1 MLLFLVVFSFPLV
14 SPALEPSEV
23 LVVANRNA
31 WASIGIAK
39 HYMEKRGIPEDQ
51 LLKIWVTDKESCT
64 REAYEKKVLT
74 PVRRYLG
81 ENPGKIIRCIVTVKG
96 VPLRVSPPAMSRKE
110 EGAYEAL
117 KREGT
122 EKRERLKGLEK
133 ESEEAK
139 ALRKELGEIREEMDR
154 LARTDERSAL
164 DSELA
169 LALAGDYDLSMWI
182 PNPFFLGYRGRT
194 SRNMPERDKV
204 LMVSRLDGPGEEV
217 VKRIIDDSVEVEKEG
232 LMGTAYFDAR
242 WPRPSEDKMPEKV
255 GYGFYDLSI
264 HEAAERVRK
273 SGRMPVVVDS
283 ESGLFQP
290 GDCPDAALYCG
301 WYRLARYVDAFEWRP
316 GAVGYHIASQECQT
330 LREGNSRVWCKRMLE
345 EGAAAVV
352 GPVGEPYVQAFPLPE
367 MFFGLLVEGRW
378 TLAECYALSVPF
390 WSWQMVLVGDPLY
403 RPFTAFASGDR

>member
-1 MLLFLVVFSFPLV
+1 
-14 SPALEPSEV
+14 
-23 LVVANRNA
+23 
-31 WASIGIAK
+31 
-39 HYMEKRGIPEDQ
+39 
-51 LLKIWVTDKESCT
+51 
-64 REAYEKKVLT
+64 
-74 PVRRYLG
+74 
-81 ENPGKIIRCIVTVKG
+81 
-96 VPLRVSPPAMSRKE
+96 
-110 EGAYEAL
+110 
-117 KREGT
+117 
-122 EKRERLKGLEK
+122 
-133 ESEEAK
+133 
-139 ALRKELGEIREEMDR
+139 
-154 LARTDERSAL
+154 
-164 DSELA
+164 
-169 LALAGDYDLSMWI
+169 MWI
-182 PNPFFLGYRGRT
+182 PNPFFLGYQGRT

-232 LMGTAYFDAR
+232 LRGTAYFDAR
-242 WPRPSEDKMPEKV
+242 WPRPSEDKMPDKV

-283 ESGLFQP
+283 EGELFQP

-316 GAVGYHIASQECQT
+316 GAVGYHIASSECGT
-330 LREGNSRVWCKRMLE
+330 LREGNSEVWCKRMLE

-403 RPFTAFASGDR
+403 RPFAAPALGDR